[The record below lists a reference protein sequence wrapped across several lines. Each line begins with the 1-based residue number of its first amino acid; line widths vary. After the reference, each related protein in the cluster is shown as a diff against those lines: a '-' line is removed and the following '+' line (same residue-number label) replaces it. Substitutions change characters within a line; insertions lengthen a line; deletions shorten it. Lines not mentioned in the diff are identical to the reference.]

1 MHTCAIFLFFCLQCC
16 RTFLCF
22 SWSLVDML
30 TRVGLV
36 ITQKKIFSHFPFSL
50 VQLNAWHEVIL
61 ICKYPK
67 INFRHYFT
75 IYIIFNDKIATDA
88 YIYAISAP
96 WRHSLWKS
104 FNCRYDPRMDYA
116 FCLLTLKSSKKW
128 WSPLFSATC
137 NFNHQILP
145 FGILFLTFINTNVFY
160 LLSFKFAC

>member
-1 MHTCAIFLFFCLQCC
+1 MCYFSFF
-16 RTFLCF
+16 
-22 SWSLVDML
+22 WSPMLSYFPVFFVVTGRYVDKGRIGNY
-30 TRVGLV
+30 T
-36 ITQKKIFSHFPFSL
+36 KKIFSHFPFSL

-61 ICKYPK
+61 IWYPK

-96 WRHSLWKS
+96 WCHSLWKS